1 MDFNSGSLPLEFIS
15 FYLDM
20 ASEEQV
26 TSTILPT
33 SENPGVAEETN
44 TAPKEPVVITRP
56 DSNQSSSSG
65 NTEESIT
72 TYAEKTLRTLASDDP
87 SLDISFLPA
96 PAQPEDG
103 TAGPIKVSQ
112 SIGFERLGKE
122 AFSLDG
128 MQPGASKKT
137 GSYIES
143 RDKSKEYFA
152 TDTSDAGELLDEM
165 GTEGTRKRPTSSVT
179 CSELPSATE
188 CAAGQDTDGATSGAA
203 KSGSREVKLPERFS
217 ANGQAVLRK
226 HFSSSA
232 PIELPKGHSTVSFSE
247 PQIHAVLKT
256 ISDETVKS
264 SIHAMR
270 SLVLYAVY
278 GAGKQTPGQFRKS
291 MVRGV
296 VPTRGGPSSSGADT
310 ESEGGMTDDYTS
322 GALTS
327 DDELVVAARPR
338 CGTPLP
344 RERSGYPNT
353 SDEEMDRT
361 PSTSHTT
368 VPSPGYSEGDYQ
380 PLSAIRVEDQP
391 RRPGG
396 SPPRKKRRFVGRPG
410 KVMKAAYFKGI
421 QWTKVFVT
429 GPLDPVHNKHKFY
442 CQICKA
448 NVSIYSKGAREIVRH
463 YQSETHLRK
472 DQRWRYEHLSRVD
485 KISGQT
491 VNAVRGK
498 DGHLLSALELE
509 KEKPRFESAPLVD
522 IGPRFPFYDDYM
534 ASAGGIACPEDL
546 RLGTQLSL
554 IGRAVPHFGN
564 LTILEG
570 LWAEVGNFTNHQDS
584 FRQLDWSSLTLTVSL
599 FILSTN

>member
-1 MDFNSGSLPLEFIS
+1 MDFNSGSSPLEFIS

-26 TSTILPT
+26 TNTILPT
-33 SENPGVAEETN
+33 SENSGVAEEIN
-44 TAPKEPVVITRP
+44 TAPKEPVVVMRP

-65 NTEESIT
+65 NTEESVT
-72 TYAEKTLRTLASDDP
+72 SYAEKTLRALAGDDP
-87 SLDISFLPA
+87 SLDISFLP
-96 PAQPEDG
+96 PLAQPEVR
-103 TAGPIKVSQ
+103 TAGPGKVSQ
-112 SIGFERLGKE
+112 SIGFERLGE
-122 AFSLDG
+122 ETSSFDQ
-128 MQPGASKKT
+128 MQPGT
-137 GSYIES
+137 
-143 RDKSKEYFA
+143 SKETGNYFESHDKA
-152 TDTSDAGELLDEM
+152 KSYFTSDISGAGELLDEM
-165 GTEGTRKRPTSSVT
+165 GTEGTRKRPTSSIT
-179 CSELPSATE
+179 CTELPF
-188 CAAGQDTDGATSGAA
+188 AAESTSGQDISGTEPVST
-203 KSGSREVKLPERFS
+203 KSGTREVKLPGQFS

-232 PIELPKGHSTVSFSE
+232 PIELPKGHNTISFSE

-270 SLVLYAVY
+270 SLVLHAVY

-296 VPTRGGPSSSGADT
+296 LPTQGGPSSSGADT
-310 ESEGGMTDDYTS
+310 ESEGGITDDYTS
-322 GALTS
+322 GALSS
-327 DDELVVAARPR
+327 DDDLVVASRPR

-344 RERSGYPNT
+344 RGRSGFPDT
-353 SDEEMDRT
+353 SDDEMDKV

-380 PLSAIRVEDQP
+380 PLSAIRGEDQS

-410 KVMKAAYFKGI
+410 KIMKAAYFKGI

-442 CQICKA
+442 CQICKT
-448 NVSIYSKGAREIVRH
+448 NVSIYTKGAREIVRH

-472 DQRWRYEHLSRVD
+472 DQRWRFEHLSRVD
-485 KISGQT
+485 KLSGQT
-491 VNAVRGK
+491 VHAVRGK

-509 KEKPRFESAPLVD
+509 KEKPHFESAPLVD

-564 LTILEG
+564 LAILEG

-599 FILSTN
+599 FIFSAN